1 MSIRTMGVALFLVL
15 TVGCASAKPA
25 VAGARAAVPEDP
37 DRWARAACQRG
48 EYPIDLDARAF
59 AQARMDDL
67 VAERHG
73 ARMPGATQ
81 RLLDRRLA
89 FEHRCEAWQQV
100 ARLDL

>member
-67 VAERHG
+67 VAERQG
-73 ARMPGATQ
+73 VRMPASTQ
-81 RLLDRRLA
+81 RLLDRRSA
-89 FEHRCEAWQQV
+89 FETRCETWLQV
-100 ARLDL
+100 AQLHM

>member
-1 MSIRTMGVALFLVL
+1 MPIRTLSAAFILVL
-15 TVGCASAKPA
+15 VVGCAA
-25 VAGARAAVPEDP
+25 ARPVVTDSRTAVPEDP

-48 EYPIDLDARAF
+48 EYPVELDARAF

-81 RLLDRRLA
+81 RLLDRRSA
-89 FEHRCEAWQQV
+89 FDNRCSRWLQV
-100 ARLDL
+100 AQLNP

>member
-1 MSIRTMGVALFLVL
+1 MSTRTLGAALFLVL
-15 TVGCASAKPA
+15 AMGCASARPA
-25 VAGARAAVPEDP
+25 PVASRHAAPEDP

-48 EYPIDLDARAF
+48 EYPVELDARAF